1 MNGVTLA
8 IGITISLAIVSVSL
22 GLLIVGYR
30 CYYGYVTLS
39 DNNKGC
45 QDIYVSGLILTFLI
59 GCLFVLYLLSYVADR
74 MGNMD
79 VVEVKKNPLRRK
91 SPVQSV

>member
-8 IGITISLAIVSVSL
+8 IGITIAIGSVSL

-45 QDIYVSGLILTFLI
+45 QDIYVSGLILTFLV
-59 GCLFVLYLLSYVADR
+59 GCVFVFYLTYIYLPIYLF
-74 MGNMD
+74 
-79 VVEVKKNPLRRK
+79 
-91 SPVQSV
+91 